1 MPPICLH
8 LGIAR
13 QAGLRPGFPIGE
25 SQLGYF
31 YLGATA
37 PDARLLTGASRSA
50 THFFDLARDE
60 PQSSVEAFFAAYP
73 GLRHGVAGD
82 CTRAFVAG
90 YISHLVTDEI
100 WILDVYRPCFG
111 RCSPLAESPEADM
124 LDRALQ
130 YELDRRERAD
140 PSAMAAIRES
150 IMQAEAFPEVDL
162 LPTPAVEQWREFV
175 AVATTRD
182 PSWERFRLFAE
193 RFLIRTAKIDPEQ
206 LQIFLR
212 ELPAQLDRT
221 LRLVTEQRVHGFRN
235 KSIERTIEQTWE
247 YMS

>member
-1 MPPICLH
+1 MPPLCLH
-8 LGIAR
+8 LGVAR
-13 QAGLRPGFPIGE
+13 EAGLHPGFPVRE

-37 PDARLLTGASRSA
+37 PDARLLTGASRAA
-50 THFFDLARDE
+50 THFFDFARDE

-73 GLRHGVAGD
+73 ELRRSAVSY

-90 YISHLVTDEI
+90 YVSHLITDEL
-100 WILDVYRPCFG
+100 WIMDVYRPCFG

-140 PSAMAAIRES
+140 PSAMAAIRDR
-150 IMQAEAFPEVDL
+150 IIRAEAAPEVDL
-162 LPTPAVEQWREFV
+162 LPSPAVEQWREFV
-175 AVATTRD
+175 ALATTRG

-193 RFLIRTAKIDPEQ
+193 RFLISTAKIDSEQ
-206 LQIFLR
+206 LRAFLR

-221 LRLVTEQRVHGFRN
+221 LRLVTEERMDGFRS
-235 KSIERTIEQTWE
+235 KSVRQTIELTWE